1 MQTSEQIAPLLAR
14 ISAIVFK
21 YETIAEIT
29 GERFN
34 VFSILNLERREVLTH
49 SRFLAEILN
58 PKGSHGL
65 GSLPLQKFFEV
76 IGIREFPVENAQV
89 KCETNIGLI
98 NDQKTEGGRIDI
110 LIKSRDQKAMVAI
123 ENKIDAV
130 DQENQLLRY
139 YNYLKNHSADHR
151 LLYLTLEGSGA
162 SAHST
167 GTSQTIPHAAI
178 SYAAEILVWLAAI
191 HKEAANK
198 PIIRESILQY
208 MNLIRKLTHQTEN
221 EKMAREL
228 AEELAKDNE
237 QLKSFFSIYDSR
249 DAVFR
254 SVAEKNKRAWQAIA
268 RTRGLE
274 ADLKLHVGKG
284 AGIWFSNAALK
295 NRNLDIGF
303 EFEKEEMG
311 KLYYGFYDGEKLPMQ
326 DRLKIKQEFERQF
339 GGHVGQAGSWPA
351 FQYWSEYEVGR
362 DLLLKLN
369 SAEADEFNRAL
380 AEKLDLL
387 LNVSHVLN

>member
-1 MQTSEQIAPLLAR
+1 MQTSEKIAPLLAR

-58 PKGSHGL
+58 PEGSHGL
-65 GSLPLQKFFEV
+65 GSVPLQKFFEL

-167 GTSQTIPHAAI
+167 GTSQTIPHTAI

-198 PIIRESILQY
+198 PILRESILQY
-208 MNLIRKLTHQTEN
+208 INLIKKLTNKTEN
-221 EKMAREL
+221 EKMAQEI
-228 AEELAKDNE
+228 AQEVTKDNE
-237 QLKSFFSIYDSR
+237 ALSAFFALQESLPDVVNMI
-249 DAVFR
+249 F
-254 SVAEKNKRAWQAIA
+254 EKNKRKW
-268 RTRGLE
+268 E
-274 ADLKLHVGKG
+274 ALAEEQKVLV
-284 AGIWFSNAALK
+284 
-295 NRNLDIGF
+295 
-303 EFEKEEMG
+303 EFEGTSIFFLNDLLRENQAKIVFSPERPDFSG
-311 KLYYGFYDGEKLPMQ
+311 YYFGIRHEYADSAEVHSTLGRAFA
-326 DRLKIKQEFERQF
+326 QEFRNSKQT
-339 GGHVGQAGSWPA
+339 PA
-351 FQYWSEYEVGR
+351 FAAYCYWPEYSDGKA
-362 DLLLKLN
+362 LLKLLN
-369 SAEADEFNRAL
+369 SPEADAFHAAVAN
-380 AEKLDLL
+380 KLKTLL
-387 LNVSHVLN
+387 SILKVLN